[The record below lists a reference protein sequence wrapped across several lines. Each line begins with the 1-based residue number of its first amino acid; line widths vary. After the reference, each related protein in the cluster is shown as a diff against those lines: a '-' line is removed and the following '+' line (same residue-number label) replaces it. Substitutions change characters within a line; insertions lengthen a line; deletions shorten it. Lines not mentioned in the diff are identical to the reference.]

1 MFIGRLCDD
10 GNDLCRYSK
19 DSAVNEESRMPTS
32 EQTIVS
38 RITELVAADSVSS
51 PDPTW
56 DSSNR
61 KVINHLSAYAERDGW
76 SVEIQEL
83 ESGGDGKANL
93 IATLGNKENTEDEP
107 AGLVLSGHTDTVPFD
122 AGGWNSDPMKLM
134 ERDGKLYGLGST
146 DMKGFFAV
154 ALEAASAFDPTKF
167 KAPLYLLATADEEST
182 MNGARSLSRAQ
193 LPFAKAAI
201 VGEPTD
207 LRPMR
212 MHKGIMMQ
220 GVTLR
225 GQSGH
230 SSDPEL
236 GNNVIEALP
245 ILLSVLSRYRDEL
258 AQQFRCEL
266 MAVPVPTINFGCVHG
281 GDSPNRIC
289 GELDFSFDVRM
300 LPGLEYADVE
310 RDLNARL
317 IEIAALHDIDIEM
330 RRLVEPVPAFEQA
343 EGSDLVVACEHV
355 SGQIADAVNFATE
368 APFLKSLGLET
379 IVMGPGSIDVAHQ
392 PNEYVPLDQ
401 IQPAIDTLRGL
412 IQRYCM

>member
-1 MFIGRLCDD
+1 
-10 GNDLCRYSK
+10 
-19 DSAVNEESRMPTS
+19 MPTS
-32 EQTIVS
+32 EQTIVK
-38 RITELVAADSVSS
+38 RMTELVAADSVSS
-51 PDPTW
+51 PDPSW

-61 KVINHLSAYAERDGW
+61 RVINHLSDYAERDGW
-76 SVEIQEL
+76 ALEIQEL
-83 ESGGDGKANL
+83 ELTAGGKANL
-93 IATLGNKENTEDEP
+93 IASLGNTDGLGNDP
-107 AGLVLSGHTDTVPFD
+107 CGLVLSGHTDTVPFD
-122 AGGWNSDPMKLM
+122 AGGWASDPLKLT

-154 ALEAASAFDPTKF
+154 VLEAVSALDSSKF

-182 MNGARSLSRAQ
+182 MRGARSLTKAQ
-193 LPFAKAAI
+193 LPLATAAI

-207 LRPMR
+207 LRPVR

-230 SSDPEL
+230 SSAPEL

-245 ILLSVLSRYRDEL
+245 TLLSVLAQYRDEL
-258 AQQFRCEL
+258 AQKFRCEL

-289 GELDFSFDVRM
+289 GELDFGFDVRM
-300 LPGLEYADVE
+300 LPGLDHADVE
-310 RDLNARL
+310 HDLNARL
-317 IEIAALHDIDIEM
+317 IEIAALHDIEIEM

-355 SGQIADAVNFATE
+355 SGHKADTVNFATE

-392 PNEYVPLDQ
+392 PNEYMPLDQ
-401 IQPAIDTLRGL
+401 IQPAIDMVRSL
-412 IQRYCM
+412 IRRYCM